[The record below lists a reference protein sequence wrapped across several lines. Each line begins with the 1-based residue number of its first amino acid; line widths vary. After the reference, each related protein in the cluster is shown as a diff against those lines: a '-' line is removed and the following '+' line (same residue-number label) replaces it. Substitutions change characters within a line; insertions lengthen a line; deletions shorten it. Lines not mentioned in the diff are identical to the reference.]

1 MNLAEKLKTA
11 MGKMTPEQMVM
22 QLLNGNTNP
31 MLNNLIQMAQKG
43 DSKGIENFVRNY
55 FRERN
60 IDFDAELSQFMS
72 NFKN

>member
-1 MNLAEKLKTA
+1 MNHTQTIKSL

-43 DSKGIENFVRNY
+43 DSKGIANFVRNY